1 VFPSSA
7 VREAVTDNMAG
18 AQIRYD
24 GHNRKKKTQTE
35 EKRTANK
42 GVLCYQ
48 RFENISDGYFNE
60 SQDKMDNAG
69 EAGKVGL
76 KVALDGRFDDRI
88 YSSSSS
94 PSPPLPAFLF

>member
-1 VFPSSA
+1 
-7 VREAVTDNMAG
+7 MAG

-60 SQDKMDNAG
+60 SQDKMDNAA

-76 KVALDGRFDDRI
+76 KVALDGRFDDRGSTRRHPHHRRHYRH
-88 YSSSSS
+88 YSYSD
-94 PSPPLPAFLF
+94 